1 MRLHEAREVA
11 DVVAGSIGEGELHK
25 WAKLRT
31 RHGMSGGSRIFR
43 ITMRHLLS
51 IVAVYL
57 LVSCQQEERVSFNA
71 EVRPI
76 FNTHCVGCHGGVKQ
90 SGELGLIFREDAM
103 AAIEPGSA
111 RRSELVKRIR
121 HTDLELR
128 MPYERAPLSE
138 ADVQT
143 LERWI
148 DQGAEWEEHWAYQ
161 TPTVVAAHA
170 AVPAGG
176 NEIDAYVTDGLA
188 PHSLSPAPAAPPHTL
203 IRRLAFDL
211 TGLPPTPEEVAAF
224 VADPSEA
231 AYAAAV
237 DRYLDSPRYGEHR
250 AATWLDLAR
259 YADSR
264 GYERD
269 RPRTIWPYRDWVIR
283 AFNVDMPFDSFTIL
297 QLAGD
302 LLEQPTR
309 EHLIA
314 TAFHRN
320 TPSNGEGGTD
330 NEEYR
335 VVGVLDRVNTT
346 WEVWQGTSMA
356 CVQCHSH
363 PYDPIEHAAY
373 YRSYAYFNNTA
384 DHDHVWERPL
394 VSIPTEALRAKVDS
408 VQSWVTAHGD
418 PEEIARWQR
427 YLQTREP
434 VLRPYHFEQVV
445 GGVFTDRADEDFLIL
460 QDGHSFALPP
470 MSLDG
475 VTALHL
481 RAGTRDAT
489 SLEVH
494 LDAPDGP
501 VVASANLT
509 QNWGMVSIIPLTPTT
524 GEHQLYFRVAGKPG
538 VPLLNVY
545 SVYLQRSLPGTDA
558 PGYAEVNQSLA
569 EVFTSADSVA
579 VPVLSENPPELRRTT
594 HLFERGNWLVH
605 GAEVRGGVPEI
616 LPDIAP
622 DGDRLTFA
630 RWLVS
635 PENPLT
641 ARVAVNRVW
650 TEFFG
655 RGIVSTPED
664 FGSQGT
670 APSHPKLLDWL
681 AVHFATELD
690 WSVKELI
697 RTIVLSRTYRQTSQ
711 ASLALREL
719 DPYNTL
725 LARGPSARLTAE
737 QLRDQMLAVSGLLS
751 DKMYGPGVMPPQPKG
766 LWDHIP
772 YSDIRW
778 KTSTGEDRYR
788 RAVYTYLRR
797 SVLYPGMTTFD
808 GSARE
813 VCLSQRIPT
822 NTPLQALATLNDPAF
837 IEGMRTLAQDVDAQT
852 ADPATAIDLLHRR
865 LLQRPVREGDRESLL
880 ALYEDALAEYDGKR
894 EEALFLVVNVLF
906 NLDEFLTKS

>member
-1 MRLHEAREVA
+1 MKRKSHTLRLAMRLTLCILATYVFA
-11 DVVAGSIGEGELHK
+11 A
-25 WAKLRT
+25 
-31 RHGMSGGSRIFR
+31 
-43 ITMRHLLS
+43 
-51 IVAVYL
+51 
-57 LVSCQQEERVSFNA
+57 CQPEERVSFNA

-76 FNTHCVGCHGGVKQ
+76 FNAHCVGCHGGVKQ

-103 AAIEPGSA
+103 AAIAPGSA
-111 RRSELVKRIR
+111 RRSELIKRIR
-121 HTDLELR
+121 HSNPELR
-128 MPYERAPLSE
+128 MPYQRAPLSE
-138 ADVQT
+138 ADIQT

-161 TPTVVAAHA
+161 APTVTTPQAT
-170 AVPAGG
+170 VPAGG
-176 NEIDAYVTDGLA
+176 NQIDTYVTDGLA
-188 PHSLSPAPAAPPHTL
+188 AHASSPAPVAPPHVL
-203 IRRLAFDL
+203 LRRLAFDL

-224 VADPSEA
+224 VADPSET

-237 DRYLDSPRYGEHR
+237 DRYLASPRYGEHR

-283 AFNVDMPFDSFTIL
+283 AFNADMPFDSFTIL

-302 LLEQPTR
+302 LLEEPTR
-309 EHLIA
+309 DQLIA

-335 VVGVLDRVNTT
+335 VVSVLDRVNTT
-346 WEVWQGTSMA
+346 WEVWQGTTMA

-394 VSIPTEALRAKVDS
+394 VSIPTVATRTRVDS
-408 VQSWVTAHGD
+408 VHDWVTAHGD
-418 PEEIARWQR
+418 PEEIAQWQR
-427 YLQTREP
+427 LLLTREP
-434 VLRPYHFEQVV
+434 VLRPYYFEQVV

-460 QDGHSFALPP
+460 QNGHSFALPS
-470 MSLDG
+470 MALDG
-475 VTALHL
+475 ITALHL

-489 SLEVH
+489 LLKVH

-501 VVASANLT
+501 VVGTAELT
-509 QNWGMVSIIPLTPTT
+509 QNWGKVSIIPLTPTA
-524 GEHQLYFRVAGKPG
+524 GEHRLYFRVAGKPG
-538 VPLLNVY
+538 RPLLNVY

-558 PGYAEVNQSLA
+558 PGYAAVAESLA
-569 EVFTSADSVA
+569 EVFTAADSVS
-579 VPVLSENPPELRRTT
+579 VPILSENPPEQSRTT

-605 GAEVRGGVPEI
+605 GAEMRGGVPEI
-616 LPDIAP
+616 MPDIEP
-622 DGDRLTFA
+622 DGNRLTFA
-630 RWLVS
+630 RWLVN

-641 ARVAVNRVW
+641 ARVAVNRIW
-650 TEFFG
+650 AEFFG

-664 FGSQGT
+664 FGSQGA
-670 APSHPKLLDWL
+670 APSHPELLDWL

-690 WSVKELI
+690 WSVKDLI
-697 RTIVLSRTYRQTSQ
+697 HTIVLSRTYRQSSQ
-711 ASLALREL
+711 ASPALREV

-751 DKMYGPGVMPPQPKG
+751 DKMYGPGVMPPQPAG

-772 YSDIRW
+772 YSDMKW
-778 KTSTGEDRYR
+778 ETSTGEDRYR

-797 SVLYPGMTTFD
+797 SVLYPGMTSFD

-837 IEGMRTLAQDVDAQT
+837 VEGMRKLAADVHTQT
-852 ADPATAIDLLHRR
+852 ADPAAAIDLLHRR
-865 LLQRPVREGDRESLL
+865 LLQRPVREGDREALL
-880 ALYEDALAEYDGKR
+880 ALYGDALAEYDGDRK
-894 EEALFLVVNVLF
+894 EALFLVVNVLF

>member
-1 MRLHEAREVA
+1 
-11 DVVAGSIGEGELHK
+11 
-25 WAKLRT
+25 
-31 RHGMSGGSRIFR
+31 MSGGSPIFR
-43 ITMRHLLS
+43 STMRHLLS

-57 LVSCQQEERVSFNA
+57 LVSCQPEERVSFNA

-76 FNTHCVGCHGGVKQ
+76 FNAHCVGCHGGVKQ

-103 AAIEPGSA
+103 AAIAPGSA
-111 RRSELVKRIR
+111 RRSELINRIR
-121 HTDLELR
+121 HTDPELR

-138 ADVQT
+138 TDIQT

-148 DQGAEWEEHWAYQ
+148 DQGAEWEMHWAYRA
-161 TPTVVAAHA
+161 PIVVAAQA
-170 AVPAGG
+170 AVPTGG
-176 NEIDAYVTDGLA
+176 NQIDAYVMDGLA
-188 PHSLSPAPAAPPHTL
+188 AHSLSPAPAAPPHTL
-203 IRRLAFDL
+203 LRRLAFDL
-211 TGLPPTPEEVAAF
+211 TGLPPTPEEVVAF
-224 VADPSEA
+224 VADPSET

-237 DRYLDSPRYGEHR
+237 DRYLASPRYGEHR

-283 AFNVDMPFDSFTIL
+283 AFNADMPFDSFTIL

-302 LLEQPTR
+302 LLEDPTR
-309 EHLIA
+309 SQLIA

-335 VVGVLDRVNTT
+335 VVSVLDRVNTT
-346 WEVWQGTSMA
+346 WEVWQGTTMA

-363 PYDPIEHAAY
+363 PYDPIEHEAY

-384 DHDHVWERPL
+384 DHDHVWERPA
-394 VSIPTEALRAKVDS
+394 VSIPTHALRARVDS
-408 VQSWVTAHGD
+408 VRQWVEAYGE
-418 PEEIARWQR
+418 PGEIAQWHR

-434 VLRPYHFEQVV
+434 VLRPYHFEGVV
-445 GGVFTDRADEDFLIL
+445 GGVFTDRADEDFLVL
-460 QDGHSFALPP
+460 QDGHSFALPT

-475 VTALHL
+475 VGAFHL
-481 RAGTRDAT
+481 GARTRDAVNVA
-489 SLEVH
+489 VH
-494 LDAPDGP
+494 LDTPSGP
-501 VVASANLT
+501 VIGAADIGH
-509 QNWGMVSIIPLTPTT
+509 NWGSTTIIPLAAT
-524 GEHQLYFRVAGKPG
+524 AGKHQVHLKVMGPPN
-538 VPLLNVY
+538 VPLFEVY
-545 SVYLQRSLPGTDA
+545 SVYPQPNLPG
-558 PGYAEVNQSLA
+558 AEATGHGKLA
-569 EVFTSADSVA
+569 EQLTEVITSADSIS
-579 VPVLSENPPELRRTT
+579 VPILQENPPELSRTT
-594 HLFERGNWLVH
+594 HLFERGNWLVP
-605 GAEVRGGVPEI
+605 GIEVSGGVPEI
-616 LPDIAP
+616 LPAIAP

-630 RWLVS
+630 RWLVDE
-635 PENPLT
+635 ENPLT
-641 ARVAVNRVW
+641 ARVTVNRVW
-650 TEFFG
+650 AELFG

-664 FGSQGT
+664 FGSQGA
-670 APSHPKLLDWL
+670 APSHPELLDWL

-690 WSVKELI
+690 WSVKDLI
-697 RTIVLSRTYRQTSQ
+697 RTIVLSRTYRQSSQ
-711 ASLALREL
+711 ASPALREV

-751 DKMYGPGVMPPQPKG
+751 DKMYGPGVMPPQPEG

-772 YSDIRW
+772 YSDMKW
-778 KTSTGEDRYR
+778 ETSTGEDRYR
-788 RAVYTYLRR
+788 RGVYTYLRR

-808 GSARE
+808 GSTRE

-837 IEGMRTLAQDVDAQT
+837 VEGMRRLAADVYTQT

-865 LLQRPVREGDRESLL
+865 LLQRPVREGDREALL
-880 ALYEDALAEYDGKR
+880 ALYEDALAEYDGDRK
-894 EEALFLVVNVLF
+894 EALFLIVNVLF

>member
-1 MRLHEAREVA
+1 MRL
-11 DVVAGSIGEGELHK
+11 LP
-25 WAKLRT
+25 
-31 RHGMSGGSRIFR
+31 
-43 ITMRHLLS
+43 S

-57 LVSCQQEERVSFNA
+57 LVSCQPEERVSFNA
-71 EVRPI
+71 AVRPI

-90 SGELGLIFREDAM
+90 SGELGLIFRKDAM
-103 AAIEPGSA
+103 AAIVPGSA
-111 RRSELVKRIR
+111 ARSELIKRVR
-121 HTDLELR
+121 HTNPEVR

-138 ADVQT
+138 ADIRT

-148 DQGAEWEEHWAYQ
+148 DQGAEWEEHWAYRA
-161 TPTVVAAHA
+161 PTVVAAHA

-176 NEIDAYVTDGLA
+176 NRIDAYIADGLA
-188 PHSLSPAPAAPPHTL
+188 PHSLTLAPVAPPPVL
-203 IRRLAFDL
+203 LRRLAFDL

-283 AFNVDMPFDSFTIL
+283 AFNADMPFDSFTVL

-302 LLEQPTR
+302 LLEAPTR
-309 EHLIA
+309 DQLIA

-320 TPSNGEGGTD
+320 TPSNEEGGTD

-335 VVGVLDRVNTT
+335 VVSVLDRVNTT
-346 WEVWQGTSMA
+346 WEVWQGTTMA

-363 PYDPIEHAAY
+363 PYDPIEHEAY
-373 YRSYAYFNNTA
+373 YQSYAYFNNTA
-384 DHDHVWERPL
+384 DHDHVWERPA
-394 VSIPTEALRAKVDS
+394 VSIPTQALQSRVDS
-408 VQSWVTAHGD
+408 VRQWVEAHGE
-418 PEEIARWQR
+418 PEEIVQWQR

-434 VLRPYHFEQVV
+434 VLRPYHFEEVI
-445 GGVFTDRADEDFLIL
+445 GGVFTDRGDEDFMVL
-460 QDGHSFALPP
+460 QDGHSFALPS
-470 MSLDG
+470 MSLDQ
-475 VTALHL
+475 VTALHIS
-481 RAGTRDAT
+481 AGARDAT
-489 SLEVH
+489 TLEVH
-494 LDAPDGP
+494 LDTPDGP
-501 VVASANLT
+501 LVGTAALR
-509 QNWGMVSIIPLTPTT
+509 QNWGSVTVIPLTPTT
-524 GEHQLYFRVAGKPG
+524 GKHRLHLRVAGKTG
-538 VPLLNVY
+538 GPLLNVY
-545 SVYLQRSLPGTDA
+545 SVYPQPRLPGATTA
-558 PGYAEVNQSLA
+558 GYDEIAMGLVD
-569 EVFTSADSVA
+569 VVTSTDSVS
-579 VPVLSENPPELRRTT
+579 VPILSENPPELSRTT
-594 HLFERGNWLVH
+594 YLFERGNWLVH

-622 DGDRLTFA
+622 DGDRLTLA
-630 RWLVS
+630 HWLVS
-635 PENPLT
+635 PKNPLT
-641 ARVAVNRVW
+641 ARVTVNRIW
-650 TEFFG
+650 AELFG
-655 RGIVSTPED
+655 RGIVSTLED
-664 FGSQGT
+664 FGSQGA
-670 APSHPKLLDWL
+670 APSHPELLDWL
-681 AVHFATELD
+681 AVYFGTELD
-690 WSVKELI
+690 WSVKRLI
-697 RTIVLSRTYRQTSQ
+697 RTIVLSRTYRQSSQ
-711 ASLALREL
+711 ASPTLREL

-751 DKMYGPGVMPPQPKG
+751 DKLYGPGVMPPQPEG

-772 YSDIRW
+772 YSDMRW
-778 KTSTGEDRYR
+778 ETSTGEDRYR

-837 IEGMRTLAQDVDAQT
+837 VEGMRKLAEDVTEQT
-852 ADPATAIDLLHRR
+852 ADPATAIDMLHRR
-865 LLQRPVREGDRESLL
+865 LLQRPVREGDREALL

>member
-1 MRLHEAREVA
+1 MRL
-11 DVVAGSIGEGELHK
+11 LP
-25 WAKLRT
+25 
-31 RHGMSGGSRIFR
+31 
-43 ITMRHLLS
+43 S

-57 LVSCQQEERVSFNA
+57 LVSCQPEERVSFNA

-76 FNTHCVGCHGGVKQ
+76 FNAHCVGCHGGVKQ
-90 SGELGLIFREDAM
+90 SGELGLIFRKDAM
-103 AAIEPGSA
+103 AAIVPGSA
-111 RRSELVKRIR
+111 ARSELIKRVR
-121 HTDLELR
+121 HTNPEVR
-128 MPYERAPLSE
+128 MPYERAPLSK
-138 ADVQT
+138 ADIRT

-148 DQGAEWEEHWAYQ
+148 DQGAEWEEHWAYRA
-161 TPTVVAAHA
+161 PTVVAAHA

-176 NEIDAYVTDGLA
+176 NRIDAYIADGLA
-188 PHSLSPAPAAPPHTL
+188 PHSLTLAPVAPPPVL
-203 IRRLAFDL
+203 LRRLAFDL

-231 AYAAAV
+231 AYATAV
-237 DRYLDSPRYGEHR
+237 DRYLASPRYGEHR

-283 AFNVDMPFDSFTIL
+283 AFNADMPFDSFTVL

-302 LLEQPTR
+302 LLEAPTR
-309 EHLIA
+309 DQLIA

-320 TPSNGEGGTD
+320 TPSNEEGGTD

-335 VVGVLDRVNTT
+335 VVSVLDRVNTT
-346 WEVWQGTSMA
+346 WEVWQGTTMA

-363 PYDPIEHAAY
+363 PYDPIEHEAY
-373 YRSYAYFNNTA
+373 YQSYAYFNNTA

-394 VSIPTEALRAKVDS
+394 LSIPSQALQAKVDS
-408 VQSWVTAHGD
+408 VRSWVTAYGE
-418 PEEIARWQR
+418 PEEMVQWQR
-427 YLQTREP
+427 FLETREP

-460 QDGHSFALPP
+460 QDGHSFALPE
-470 MSLDG
+470 LDLSE

-481 RAGTRDAT
+481 NAGAPDVV
-489 SLEVH
+489 EVSVR
-494 LDAPDGP
+494 LDAVDGSEIGK
-501 VVASANLT
+501 VTLQKS
-509 QNWGMVSIIPLTPTT
+509 WGAISIIPIATT
-524 GEHQLYFRVAGKPG
+524 SGMHRVFLRVAGTEG
-538 VPLLNVY
+538 SDLLRVY
-545 SVYLQRSLPGTDA
+545 SVYPQRKLPGA
-558 PGYAEVNQSLA
+558 EAAGYAEVTKRVTQLA
-569 EVFTSADSVA
+569 TAPDSVT
-579 VPVLSENPPELRRTT
+579 VPVLSENPAELRRSTY
-594 HLFERGNWLVH
+594 LFERGNWLVH
-605 GAEVRGGVPEI
+605 GQEVQGGVPEI
-616 LPDIAP
+616 LPPIEP
-622 DGDRLTFA
+622 GGDRLTFA

-641 ARVAVNRVW
+641 ARVTVNRVW
-650 TEFFG
+650 AEFFG
-655 RGIVSTPED
+655 QGIVTTLED
-664 FGSQGT
+664 FGSQGA
-670 APSHPKLLDWL
+670 APSYPELLDWL

-690 WSVKELI
+690 WSVKDLI
-697 RTIVLSRTYRQTSQ
+697 RTIVLSRTYRQSSQ
-711 ASLALREL
+711 AAPALREL
-719 DPYNTL
+719 DPHNAL

-737 QLRDQMLAVSGLLS
+737 ALRDQMLAVSGLLS
-751 DKMYGPGVMPPQPKG
+751 DKMYGPGVMPPQPEG

-772 YSDIRW
+772 YSDMRW
-778 KTSTGEDRYR
+778 ETSTGEDRYR

-837 IEGMRTLAQDVDAQT
+837 VEGMRKLAEDVTEQT
-852 ADPATAIDLLHRR
+852 ADPATAIDMLHRR
-865 LLQRPVREGDRESLL
+865 LLQRPVREGDREALL